1 MDLRGATGAPQ
12 VTVGLNA
19 GTSCWLDKERL
30 MAVKTKTGTRESKLI
45 PWTGRLADLP
55 WWALIILLLGALIVY
70 FIIISPEY
78 QRAFLFLVA
87 GVKLTLAVS
96 VISFGIA
103 LVFGLVLGLGRV
115 SKNVVFYTLS
125 SLYIELV
132 RGIPILV
139 LLIYFAWV
147 VTPLS
152 LQFLNWLGTALANVA
167 VGPLVGLADRLAS
180 LKIQDVEMVVRAIV
194 GLAFAYAAF
203 EAEVFRAGIQSIQRG
218 QMEAARSVGM
228 SYFQGMRYIILPQ
241 AIRRVLP
248 PLGNDFI
255 GLLKDSSLISV
266 LAVRE
271 LTHLGRLNRART
283 FETFETWNTVA
294 FLYLI
299 LTLSLSV
306 FVKFIERRMAYEE

>member
-1 MDLRGATGAPQ
+1 
-12 VTVGLNA
+12 
-19 GTSCWLDKERL
+19 
-30 MAVKTKTGTRESKLI
+30 MAVRTEIERPRGKLI
-45 PWTGRLADLP
+45 PWTGKLAGLP
-55 WWALIILLLGALIVY
+55 WWALIILLLGVVVVY
-70 FIIISPEY
+70 FIFTSPAY
-78 QRAFLFLVA
+78 QVAFFFLIE
-87 GVKLTLAVS
+87 GVRLTILVS
-96 VISFGIA
+96 LTSFGMA
-103 LVFGLVLGLGRV
+103 LVLGLVLGLGRV
-115 SKNVVFYTLS
+115 SKNVIFHTLS
-125 SLYIELV
+125 SVYVELV

-147 VTPLS
+147 VTPLF

-167 VGPLVGLADRLAS
+167 VGPLVGLAENMATLR
-180 LKIQDVEMVVRAIV
+180 IQDMQMTARAIV

-218 QMEAARSVGM
+218 QMEAARSLGM

-271 LTHLGRLNRART
+271 LTHLGKLHRART
-283 FETFETWNTVA
+283 FETFETWNTVT

-299 LTLSLSV
+299 LTLSLSLG
-306 FVKFIERRMAYEE
+306 VKFMERRMAYEE

>member
-1 MDLRGATGAPQ
+1 MDLRGARGAPQ
-12 VTVGLNA
+12 VTLGLNP
-19 GTSCWLDKERL
+19 GTSCWLDKECL
-30 MAVKTKTGTRESKLI
+30 MAVTSKTEERESKLF
-45 PWTGRLADLP
+45 PWTGRLEQVP

-70 FIIISPEY
+70 FIIISPSY
-78 QRAFLFLVA
+78 QHAFLFLVA
-87 GVKLTLAVS
+87 GVKLTIGVS
-96 VISFGIA
+96 LISFGIA
-103 LVFGLVLGLGRV
+103 LVFGLVLGMGRV

-147 VTPLS
+147 VTPLF
-152 LQFLNWLGTALANVA
+152 LQLLNWLGTALANVA
-167 VGPLVGLADRLAS
+167 VGPLVGLAENMATLGM
-180 LKIQDVEMVVRAIV
+180 QDVDMVVRAIA

-218 QMEAARSVGM
+218 QMEAARSLGM

-271 LTHLGRLNRART
+271 LTHLGKLNRART